1 MGWFWWLIIFFAA
14 ICILNFI
21 CQENP
26 AFRQVFCCII
36 AVAYPILMFIFPEQN
51 VAILIIGALALGF
64 YKYLFGIAEIMEEEG
79 PPDIFIIFWSLSDT
93 EEGVV
98 MIIFSI
104 ISILLFAGVAIIPVA
119 ILMDISMVLAGIWLF
134 VPAVYCIIT
143 TVIFFREQY

>member
-1 MGWFWWLIIFFAA
+1 MDWYWWLLIFFGG
-14 ICILNFI
+14 ICILNWI

-36 AVAYPILMFIFPEQN
+36 AVVYPILMFIFPEQD

-64 YKYLFGIAEIMEEEG
+64 YKYLFGMAEIMEEEG

-98 MIIFSI
+98 MIIFSL
-104 ISILLFAGVAIIPVA
+104 ISILLFAGVAIIPFAMLLDV
-119 ILMDISMVLAGIWLF
+119 SMVLACIWLF
-134 VPAVYCIIT
+134 VPAIYCIIT
-143 TVIFFREQY
+143 TVIYFREQY